1 MEINLWQV
9 VQFIRKQNKLK
20 KRGMNMNQITLVNET
35 AARNFVEQAGQRV
48 LTTAQLAESYGTDKQ
63 IIINNFNRNKER
75 YKEGKHFVALE
86 GREKNNFIN
95 QHQIDLGSKNAK
107 TLYLWTEK
115 GAWLHAKSLNT
126 DKAWDA
132 YEMLVDEYYRM
143 SKEIK
148 VDSYMIED
156 PVERAKRWIIEQ
168 QEKQLLIAENS
179 VKDQLIGELK
189 PKADYTDKILQSTGL
204 MTITQIAKDYGMS
217 AQKMN
222 AILHELKV
230 QYSQNRQWLLYSKYH
245 AEGYTHSETIPIT
258 HSDGTPGTKLNTKWT
273 QKGRLFLYQL
283 LKKNGILPTIEKRN
297 EV

>member
-1 MEINLWQV
+1 
-9 VQFIRKQNKLK
+9 
-20 KRGMNMNQITLVNET
+20 MNQISLVNEQSMNNLMT
-35 AARNFVEQAGQRV
+35 TLDIAELTGKRHADVMRDVRHEIEELGVEIGERIFAHTSYKDKSNRDSPCYKFGKEG
-48 LTTAQLAESYGTDKQ
+48 AMQLALKYDAKT
-63 IIINNFNRNKER
+63 R
-75 YKEGKHFVALE
+75 YKVIK
-86 GREKNNFIN
+86 RI
-95 QHQIDLGSKNAK
+95 
-107 TLYLWTEK
+107 
-115 GAWLHAKSLNT
+115 
-126 DKAWDA
+126 
-132 YEMLVDEYYRM
+132 EMLEQQQNTH
-143 SKEIK
+143 
-148 VDSYMIED
+148 SYMIED

>member
-1 MEINLWQV
+1 
-9 VQFIRKQNKLK
+9 
-20 KRGMNMNQITLVNET
+20 MNEITLVNEA

-48 LTTAQLAESYGTDKQ
+48 LTTAQLAESYATDNKM
-63 IIINNFNRNKER
+63 ISNNFARNKER
-75 YKEGKHFVALE
+75 YKEGKHFFLLE
-86 GREKNNFIN
+86 GEALKRFKLTNPQFDESSRIN
-95 QHQIDLGSKNAK
+95 K
-107 TLYLWTEK
+107 LYLWTEK

-156 PVERAKRWIIEQ
+156 PVERAKQWIIEQ

-283 LKKNGILPTIEKRN
+283 LKKNSILPTIEKRN

>member
-1 MEINLWQV
+1 M
-9 VQFIRKQNKLK
+9 NK
-20 KRGMNMNQITLVNET
+20 ITLANEKAT
-35 AARNFVEQAGQRV
+35 RNFIEQAGQRV
-48 LTTAQLAESYGTDKQ
+48 LTTAQLAESYGTESKR
-63 IIINNFNRNKER
+63 ITNNFSENKRR
-75 YKEGKHFVALE
+75 YEEGKHYFSLE
-86 GREKNNFIN
+86 GEALKEFKLTTPEFRASSRI
-95 QHQIDLGSKNAK
+95 SK
-107 TLYLWTEK
+107 LYLWTEK

-132 YEMLVDEYYRM
+132 YEMLVDEYYRVT
-143 SKEIK
+143 KEMK

-156 PVERAKRWIIEQ
+156 PVERAKQWIIEQ

-179 VKDQLIGELK
+179 MKDQLIGELK

-222 AILHELKV
+222 TILHELKV

-273 QKGRLFLYQL
+273 QKGRLFLYQI
-283 LKKNGILPTIEKRN
+283 LKKNGILPTIEKQ
-297 EV
+297 